1 MVWFYQKDHKNLNS
15 SFGKLVLED
24 FARAKFRGTKQQI
37 RTLHFA
43 KLELL
48 DQKRTSY
55 LSEVV
60 LIKLKI
66 GHL

>member
-1 MVWFYQKDHKNLNS
+1 MDFWFGFIKRIKKIK
-15 SFGKLVLED
+15 FAKLVLED

-66 GHL
+66 GNL